1 MKSKFVQHFLSFFL
15 FFYFCHRSAI
25 VFLQSALYSFASFLL
40 LPLPSLNPALY
51 RAEAQ
56 YGAALDLQPGLEA
69 ARLRRHAVRCQ
80 VNLQRAL
87 ARRHEKLQET
97 LRELRNYKRQQ
108 ETWTSMLAMIIS
120 EQATIEAKSVRST
133 AT

>member
-1 MKSKFVQHFLSFFL
+1 M
-15 FFYFCHRSAI
+15 
-25 VFLQSALYSFASFLL
+25 
-40 LPLPSLNPALY
+40 Y